1 MLFFYGSITGYT
13 STSISLSDGVHSGTY
28 SGSFNYSSA
37 TALSNSII
45 TGYAGYSNGQLSSRV
60 SGLSVSLSTIDSY
73 SQSGNALGLYQ
84 IALSGNDTINGSG
97 FNDALQGFGGND
109 TINGTT
115 GIDTARYLSTSNNYT
130 ITPNTNGFTVIDKTG
145 ANGTDTLS
153 GIERL
158 QFTDAN
164 VAIDI
169 NGNAGTTA
177 KILGAVFGAGSVSN
191 QQYVG
196 IGLSYLDGGMSYQD
210 LMQLA
215 LTAKLGAGV
224 NDPTQ
229 VVNLLYTNVAG
240 ATPDLASLNNFV
252 GLLNSHTYTTA
263 SLGVIAADTSLN
275 TTNINLVGLAQTG
288 IHYV

>member
-1 MLFFYGSITGYT
+1 MAVVNFYVQADMSNPTFWYGSITGYT
-13 STSISLSDGVHSGTY
+13 STSISLSDGVRSGTY
-28 SGSFNYSSA
+28 SGSFNYSSE

-60 SGLSVSLSTIDSY
+60 SGLSVSLSTLDSY
-73 SQSGNALGLYQ
+73 SQSGNTLGLYQ
-84 IALSGNDTINGSG
+84 IALSRNDTINGSG

-177 KILGAVFGAGSVSN
+177 KILGAVFGASSVSN

-210 LMQLA
+210 LMQSA

-224 NDPTQ
+224 NDATQ
-229 VVNLLYTNVAG
+229 VVNLLYTNVVGVA
-240 ATPDLASLNNFV
+240 PDQANLNNFV
-252 GLLNSHTYTTA
+252 GLLNSHT
-263 SLGVIAADTSLN
+263 
-275 TTNINLVGLAQTG
+275 
-288 IHYV
+288 